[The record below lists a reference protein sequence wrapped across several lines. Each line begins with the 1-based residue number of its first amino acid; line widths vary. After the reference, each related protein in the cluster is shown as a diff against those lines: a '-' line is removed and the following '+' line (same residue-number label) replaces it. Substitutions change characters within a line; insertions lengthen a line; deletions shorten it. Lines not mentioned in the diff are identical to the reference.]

1 MKLNFRIKS
10 NLFLTMLIVISSCK
24 TIQVEKPQE
33 SYLNPVFKPEIST
46 ISIPINLNMLDIEKS
61 VNRQFTGLIYEDK
74 DLSDDNMQIKVW
86 KSKNFEFKAEN
97 NQIKYTIP
105 LKIWTKFGWKI
116 ERFGM
121 SISDYYEATGELS
134 ISFST
139 GIMINQDWDIITT
152 TKIVSH
158 QWISRPTMRVAGV
171 QVPITNIVDMALKS
185 SSGLINN
192 QIDKSISDVV
202 NLKKIAEEA
211 WNEIQ
216 KPMLMSEEHNTWLHI
231 KPQQVVCTPISTI
244 DNTLQFVIG
253 FKGFM
258 DCIIGQKPE
267 SSLNYALPKLSF
279 ENRLQKNF
287 LINYNIDITNNFIVQ
302 TAKKE
307 LIGKTFEQEK
317 KHIIVEDIDFFGNN
331 GKIVFVLTFSGSSK
345 GTVYFTG
352 IPYYDK
358 ETKTLE
364 IKDSDFDLNTKNA
377 LIKSANWLLHGTIL
391 KKIEPYLKFPI
402 VNEMEALLKDVNN
415 QIQNYEIDKD
425 IYLKGKIEDIDIEN
439 IFVQAENLKLTGTIK
454 GNANIHIHGF

>member
-1 MKLNFRIKS
+1 MKLNFRINR
-10 NLFLTMLIVISSCK
+10 NLFLAILVLISSCK

-61 VNRQFTGLIYEDK
+61 VNRQVTGLIYEDK

-211 WNEIQ
+211 W
-216 KPMLMSEEHNTWLHI
+216 K
-231 KPQQVVCTPISTI
+231 
-244 DNTLQFVIG
+244 IG
-253 FKGFM
+253 R
-258 DCIIGQKPE
+258 
-267 SSLNYALPKLSF
+267 AH
-279 ENRLQKNF
+279 
-287 LINYNIDITNNFIVQ
+287 V
-302 TAKKE
+302 
-307 LIGKTFEQEK
+307 
-317 KHIIVEDIDFFGNN
+317 
-331 GKIVFVLTFSGSSK
+331 
-345 GTVYFTG
+345 
-352 IPYYDK
+352 
-358 ETKTLE
+358 
-364 IKDSDFDLNTKNA
+364 
-377 LIKSANWLLHGTIL
+377 
-391 KKIEPYLKFPI
+391 
-402 VNEMEALLKDVNN
+402 
-415 QIQNYEIDKD
+415 
-425 IYLKGKIEDIDIEN
+425 
-439 IFVQAENLKLTGTIK
+439 
-454 GNANIHIHGF
+454 